1 MDVTLGQDDDDDMVE
16 VEEEQGENDTKIFL
30 LSP

>member
-16 VEEEQGENDTKIFL
+16 VEEEQGENYAEIFL